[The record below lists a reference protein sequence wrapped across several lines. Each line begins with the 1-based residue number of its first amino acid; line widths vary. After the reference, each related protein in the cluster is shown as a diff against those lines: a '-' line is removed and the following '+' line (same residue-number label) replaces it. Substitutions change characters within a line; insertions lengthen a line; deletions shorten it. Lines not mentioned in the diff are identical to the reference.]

1 MKKAVKRILI
11 TIVMILCIGFI
22 GYQGI
27 YSRVYNQSNTK
38 RDTGIGADVEQ
49 LSAEKIIRD
58 MAGFSNRYAGSKDN
72 SSAVQYIRNYF
83 NGIGLEPFYDE
94 SYYQSFE
101 SDYLKC
107 SRYFMVNV
115 HGTIEN
121 VIGKIKGKNSTK
133 AVVISA
139 HMDSFLSKGVLDN
152 ASGTAVLLK
161 TAQKLS
167 QEFQPEEYPID
178 IIFAAYNAEESGL
191 IGSSAFYQELSNEYR
206 DFYNIN
212 LDCVGARDKPLA
224 VKNEHE
230 TSSELYRE
238 FIPFL
243 DQYEIPYKNV
253 MYAANSDG
261 EVTGTSDHEIFQEH
275 GHAAIILGEDDIIG
289 IVHSKQDNSMENL
302 DFDEIDRLI
311 SAVVEFIKAS
321 DGKDFSPQ

>member
-1 MKKAVKRILI
+1 MKKTIKRVFT
-11 TIVMILCIGFI
+11 TIVIIAGICFLS
-22 GYQGI
+22 YQGI
-27 YSRVYNQSNTK
+27 YSKVYNQSNTK
-38 RDTGIGADVEQ
+38 RDAVIGTDVEQ
-49 LSAEKIIRD
+49 LTAEKIIRD
-58 MAGFSNRYAGSKDN
+58 MADFSNRYAGSKAN

-83 NGIGLEPFYDE
+83 HEIGIEPYYDQ

-101 SDYLKC
+101 SNYLKC

-115 HGTIEN
+115 DGTIEN
-121 VIGKIKGKNSTK
+121 VIGKIKGKDSTK

-167 QEFQPEEYPID
+167 QEFHPEEYPID

-191 IGSSAFYQELSNEYR
+191 VGSRAFYQEFSNKYH

-212 LDCVGARDKPLA
+212 LDCVGAKDKPLA
-224 VKNEHE
+224 VKNEHD
-230 TSSELYRE
+230 TSAELYKE
-238 FIPFL
+238 FLPLL
-243 DQYEIPYKNV
+243 DKYKIPYKNI
-253 MYAANSDG
+253 MYASNPDG
-261 EVTGTSDHEIFQEH
+261 EVLGTSDHEIFQEH
-275 GHAAIILGEDDIIG
+275 GHAAIILGEDDIAD

-311 SAVVEFIKAS
+311 LTVVEFIKTS
-321 DGKDFSPQ
+321 NGKGFPPQ